1 MTYSPSQPT
10 PIDVIRGMG
19 RDTSNDP
26 ATELMADAE
35 YAAILGR
42 FGVGA
47 TAGTDITT
55 AAFHRAAA
63 EAMRQL
69 AIAIEALPTSISA
82 PADGSIGW
90 SSRTQSLRDQAKALD
105 AKAAQ
110 IDAAATDG
118 FWGPTVTVSA
128 HFLTGTPNGGAEW

>member
-1 MTYSPSQPT
+1 MYDPTQPT

-55 AAFHRAAA
+55 AAFYRAAA

-69 AIAIEALPTSISA
+69 AIAIEALPASISA
-82 PADGSIGW
+82 PSDGSISW

-105 AKAAQ
+105 ATANQ
-110 IDAAATDG
+110 IDATAADG
-118 FWGPTVTVSA
+118 FWGPTVTVSS
-128 HFLTGTPNGGAEW
+128 HFLTGPTDGGSEW